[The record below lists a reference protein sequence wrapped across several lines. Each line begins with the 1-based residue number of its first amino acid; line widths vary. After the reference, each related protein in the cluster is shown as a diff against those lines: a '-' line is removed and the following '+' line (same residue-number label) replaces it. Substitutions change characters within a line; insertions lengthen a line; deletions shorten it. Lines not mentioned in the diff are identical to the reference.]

1 MSNFFLC
8 IGWNYIVLNF
18 WKHYTHKHPK
28 TSLCYLHY
36 MPWLV
41 AIAICNNWQAMTLS
55 LFCSFMITNSKWA
68 HNLMAAVCKHSIVSA
83 KQRLNN
89 LCKFPHIA
97 SAPILYVWS
106 RTFAKPYMRKVFSQ
120 LNKLYIYMYVCIYMY
135 TWPYFAFLLEYKQQK
150 AISHMVFQGIFFM
163 NLNTLVATP
172 LWGSCEVT
180 THTPENGTWESLT
193 HSQVLGWT
201 HLRVQLCWVAE
212 SWDLRGAPDFQH

>member
-1 MSNFFLC
+1 MTKHYWLTSKISITSSTIMSNFFLC

-68 HNLMAAVCKHSIVSA
+68 HNPMAVVCKHSIVSA

-89 LCKFPHIA
+89 LCKSPLIA

-120 LNKLYIYMYVCIYMY
+120 LNKLYIYVCMYIYVYM
-135 TWPYFAFLLEYKQQK
+135 T
-150 AISHMVFQGIFFM
+150 IFCF
-163 NLNTLVATP
+163 P
-172 LWGSCEVT
+172 S
-180 THTPENGTWESLT
+180 
-193 HSQVLGWT
+193 
-201 HLRVQLCWVAE
+201 RI
-212 SWDLRGAPDFQH
+212 